1 MGIVLCLVAIAFFSI
16 MYLLLG
22 QSQKRGAE
30 PMGINL
36 VAFVAGTLISLA
48 SAVPV
53 SAAQFPP
60 RLIII
65 GSLIGI
71 TAGFGLLATTIAVRA
86 GIPVSIVNGGVSLC
100 LIVPVLLSSV
110 LYHEIPG
117 PRKWLGIAMAGVAI
131 LLIQR
136 EQR

>member
-1 MGIVLCLVAIAFFSI
+1 MGIFFCVVAIAFFSA

-36 VAFVAGTLISLA
+36 VAFVAGALISLV

-53 SAAQFPP
+53 SAAQFPF
-60 RLIII
+60 RLIVI
-65 GSLIGI
+65 GSLIGV

-86 GIPVSIVNGGVSLC
+86 GMPVSIVNGAVSMC
-100 LIVPVLLSSV
+100 LIVPVLLS
-110 LYHEIPG
+110 
-117 PRKWLGIAMAGVAI
+117 AI
-131 LLIQR
+131 LFPTRLPALG
-136 EQR
+136 ENG

>member
-1 MGIVLCLVAIAFFSI
+1 MGVFFCVVAIAFFSA

-36 VAFVAGTLISLA
+36 MAFVAGALISLA

-53 SAAQFPP
+53 SAAQFPF
-60 RLIII
+60 RLIVI

-86 GIPVSIVNGGVSLC
+86 GMPVSIVNGAVSMC
-100 LIVPVLLSSV
+100 LIVPVLLSAI
-110 LYHEIPG
+110 LFHEVPG
-117 PRKWLGIAMAGVAI
+117 GRKWLGVLMAAVSI

-136 EQR
+136 DQK

>member
-1 MGIVLCLVAIAFFSI
+1 

-36 VAFVAGTLISLA
+36 VAFVAGTLVSLA
-48 SAVPV
+48 SAAP
-53 SAAQFPP
+53 AFAGQFPF
-60 RLIII
+60 RLIVIA
-65 GSLIGI
+65 SLIGI
-71 TAGFGLLATTIAVRA
+71 TAGFGLLATTIAVRT
-86 GIPVSIVNGGVSLC
+86 GMPVSIVNGAVSMC
-100 LIVPVLLSSV
+100 LIIPVLLSAV
-110 LYHEIPG
+110 LFHEVPHA
-117 PRKWLGIAMAGVAI
+117 RQWSGVLLAAVSI

>member
-1 MGIVLCLVAIAFFSI
+1 

-36 VAFVAGTLISLA
+36 VAFVTGACISLA
-48 SAVPV
+48 SAIPV

-60 RLIII
+60 SLIVI
-65 GSLIGI
+65 GSAIGI

-86 GIPVSIVNGGVSLC
+86 GMPVSIVNGAVSMC
-100 LIVPVLLSSV
+100 LILPVLLSAV
-110 LYHEIPG
+110 LYHETPG
-117 PRKWLGIAMAGVAI
+117 TGKLLGILLAVVSI
-131 LLIQR
+131 VLIQR

>member
-1 MGIVLCLVAIAFFSI
+1 V
-16 MYLLLG
+16 
-22 QSQKRGAE
+22 
-30 PMGINL
+30 
-36 VAFVAGTLISLA
+36 
-48 SAVPV
+48 
-53 SAAQFPP
+53 
-60 RLIII
+60 I

-100 LIVPVLLSSV
+100 LIVPVLLSSL

-117 PRKWLGIAMAGVAI
+117 LRKWMGVALAAVAI
-131 LLIQR
+131 VLIQR

>member
-1 MGIVLCLVAIAFFSI
+1 MGIVFCLAAIAFFSC

-36 VAFVAGTLISLA
+36 VAFVAGAVISLA
-48 SAVPV
+48 SAVPMA
-53 SAAQFPP
+53 AAQFPA
-60 RLIII
+60 RLILI
-65 GSLIGI
+65 GSLIGV

-86 GIPVSIVNGGVSLC
+86 GMPVSIVNGAVSMC
-100 LIVPVLLSSV
+100 LIIPVLLSAV
-110 LYHEIPG
+110 LFHETPG
-117 PRKWLGIAMAGVAI
+117 PRKFLGILLAVVSI
-131 LLIQR
+131 ILIQR